1 MKIAFVAE
9 SFLPHMNGVTGSV
22 LHALRHLSKRGH
34 ELMVIAPEAGPID
47 ADLFGAQTSLLRSV
61 PLPAYPEVRIVF
73 ATQGRIAAE
82 LQRFNADVVHMA
94 SPFVLGWTGVRAA
107 DHLRIPSVSV
117 YQTDVTAYVKKYG
130 FSKATPLAT
139 AHIARLHRR
148 STLSLVPSSFSR
160 RQLEALGVDRLR
172 HWGRGVD
179 AERFTPERR
188 NESWRQRV
196 AGGRRIIGYVGRLAP
211 EKQVEDLKALS
222 DIPGTQLV
230 IVGDGP
236 SREELERELPG
247 AHFTGFLAGT
257 ELAEVM
263 ASFDVFV
270 HPGEADTFG
279 QTVQESLASGV
290 PVIATGVGGPVDIVS
305 NSINGWL
312 YRPGDLRE
320 MRARVEDL
328 IGDTAKRDAFARA
341 ARRSVQGRTWA
352 ALIEQ
357 LEGYYLESI
366 ELRRLDTLHTGRL
379 ALGARRAS

>member
-1 MKIAFVAE
+1 
-9 SFLPHMNGVTGSV
+9 MNGVTGSV
-22 LHALRHLSKRGH
+22 LHALRHLSHRGH
-34 ELMVIAPEAGPID
+34 ELMVIAPDAGPID
-47 ADLFGAQTSLLRSV
+47 ADLHGARTSLLRSV
-61 PLPAYPEVRIVF
+61 PLPAYPEVRLVF
-73 ATQGRIAAE
+73 TTQARIAAE

-117 YQTDVTAYVKKYG
+117 YQTDVTAYAAKYG
-130 FSKATPLAT
+130 FAKATPLAA
-139 AHIARLHRR
+139 AHISRLHRR
-148 STLSLVPSSFSR
+148 STLSLVPSSSAR
-160 RQLEALGVDRLR
+160 RQLEGLGVDRLR

-179 AERFTPERR
+179 IERFTPKRR
-188 NESWRQRV
+188 NETWRQQV
-196 AGGRRIIGYVGRLAP
+196 AGGRLIIGYVGRLAP

-222 DIPGTQLV
+222 DIPGTRLV

-236 SREELERELPG
+236 SREQLERELPG
-247 AHFTGFLAGT
+247 AHFTGFLSGT
-257 ELAEVM
+257 ELAEAM

-290 PVIATGVGGPVDIVS
+290 PVVATGVGGPVDTVN

-312 YRPGDLRE
+312 YRPGDLRD
-320 MRARVEDL
+320 MRARVTDL
-328 IGDTAKRDAFARA
+328 TGDTAKREAFARA

-357 LEGYYLESI
+357 LEGYYAESI
-366 ELRRLDTLHTGRL
+366 ELRRLDTQRPARL
-379 ALGARRAS
+379 VPGGRRAG